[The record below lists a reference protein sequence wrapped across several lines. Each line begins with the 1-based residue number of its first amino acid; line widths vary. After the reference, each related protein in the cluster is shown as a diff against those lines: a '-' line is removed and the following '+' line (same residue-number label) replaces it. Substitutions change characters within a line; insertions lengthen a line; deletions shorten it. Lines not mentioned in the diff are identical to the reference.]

1 MQEHTGLAP
10 VVLLLEDDD
19 AVRTTLHKSIVRKE
33 SRADIVSVASAAAAR
48 EALLQRLSWAC
59 LVLDYTLPDGN
70 GLDVLAEARTRN
82 VEAPALLI
90 TGTTSPLLINR
101 AASLRATYVCKP
113 DISIVG
119 TFVAR
124 SLAEFDDASARIDR
138 AVAEVAERFELTAA
152 EAVLLTFALRGL
164 SRDEFTEKRG
174 ISENTYKT
182 QARSL
187 LAKTH
192 QSTISALCNEVL
204 RGLLKR

>member
-1 MQEHTGLAP
+1 M
-10 VVLLLEDDD
+10 VLLLEDDD

-33 SRADIVSVASAAAAR
+33 SRADIVSVASASAAR

>member
-33 SRADIVSVASAAAAR
+33 SRADIVSVASASAAR

>member
-1 MQEHTGLAP
+1 